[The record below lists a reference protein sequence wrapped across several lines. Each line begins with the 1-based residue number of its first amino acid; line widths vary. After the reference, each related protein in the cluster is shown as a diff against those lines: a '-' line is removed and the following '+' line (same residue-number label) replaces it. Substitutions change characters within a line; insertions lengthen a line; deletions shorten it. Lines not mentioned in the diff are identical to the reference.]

1 MSTGTRSARWPE
13 RPTQT
18 LKSEEPFTTVSGR
31 LWHLRICVRCRIQTQ
46 EICSPTTHLLTQPPK
61 APDTSPVT
69 PSGESFE
76 ATVWQG
82 PNRSRG
88 IEVPTAARDRFFLK
102 GSEEVVLHIDGR
114 RTVVKLGSA
123 FWKKPAVI
131 KRALSDDGRDQ
142 LIKFFEKHHLLPPQQ
157 SLKEKGIVD
166 TIIFEVVTPKEEF
179 KISISEKQEGEDDRE
194 EQD

>member
-1 MSTGTRSARWPE
+1 MKW
-13 RPTQT
+13 
-18 LKSEEPFTTVSGR
+18 EEPFTTPTRR
-31 LWHLRICVRCRIQTQ
+31 LWHLRVCARCRKETEAIF
-46 EICSPTTHLLTQPPK
+46 CPTCHVLTYPPK
-61 APDTSPVT
+61 GPDTSPVT
-69 PSGESFE
+69 ASGESFE
-76 ATVWQG
+76 ATIWQG

-88 IEVPTAARDRFFLK
+88 IEVPTTARDRFFLK

-114 RTVVKLGSA
+114 RTVVKLGSS

-179 KISISEKQEGEDDRE
+179 KISISEKQEGADDQED
-194 EQD
+194 QD